1 MFSGPCKSQSLS
13 KKPRAYAAE
22 EAPVLSNNEV
32 DDTEIHF
39 GYMALA
45 NPGEGQMWHPSWQPQ
60 AMSYP
65 GFLPYAQHYLQPYST
80 PSFGTLPNGLVYDSR
95 QLEQTLLSDDS
106 DTPRHPVAEQTS
118 TEAHIEPRPSR
129 PVLVTPMAGQ
139 LNDDEVAMVA
149 MTAMSTTTCTGW
161 SLDSGC
167 TRHVTSDP
175 EDFLPAT
182 LKTSP
187 RITYQGINGAVDST
201 HEGDV
206 RLAITDEQGLP
217 FNINHRR
224 RRDGLRR
231 RQGPAGEGHGSAQQG
246 DGYSGGDL
254 PRPRL

>member
-1 MFSGPCKSQSLS
+1 M
-13 KKPRAYAAE
+13 
-22 EAPVLSNNEV
+22 LSNNEV

-129 PVLVTPMAGQ
+129 PVLVKQIHVPSMPLYPNHTPPT
-139 LNDDEVAMVA
+139 LNSCICGTVGPIRNRGRKPHA
-149 MTAMSTTTCTGW
+149 
-161 SLDSGC
+161 
-167 TRHVTSDP
+167 
-175 EDFLPAT
+175 
-182 LKTSP
+182 
-187 RITYQGINGAVDST
+187 
-201 HEGDV
+201 V
-206 RLAITDEQGLP
+206 RLLAARVCGRAGRARCHLARSKTALP
-217 FNINHRR
+217 EGEIQPAVPARTSLSR
-224 RRDGLRR
+224 LSRGGYLQPLDGLSGYGPSALPVVSALPPSVLLLPEGK
-231 RQGPAGEGHGSAQQG
+231 RQALWLLRQLLRVQ
-246 DGYSGGDL
+246 
-254 PRPRL
+254 